1 MVRTPCC
8 RAEGLKKGA
17 WTQEEDLKLIAY
29 VQRHGEGGW
38 RTLPDKAGLK
48 RCGKSC
54 RLRWANYLRPD
65 IKRGEFSQEEEDSII
80 NLHAIHGN
88 KWSAIARRL
97 PGRTDNEIKNHWNTH
112 IKKRL
117 VKIGIDP
124 LTHKSLLDG
133 ASKSSDH
140 PETPQPEKNSAH
152 QEEDDQNSDSKMSP
166 RSSSARFLNRVANRF
181 GQRINHS
188 VLSNIIGNGGPSTSH
203 TTTTTTTTTS
213 ASVHYECE
221 RSTSSSS
228 TPSFSNLLINQNIT
242 VDTTSLSSSTFSD
255 SSDTLMYD
263 GIFSDIEDMTQF
275 SSRFLSDAH
284 DDEEFLMLD
293 ESCLE
298 NTSFMREFTMILQ
311 EDKIETTSFSGSHVT
326 PVNEVDEYDSF
337 EGIDNYFG

>member
-17 WTQEEDLKLIAY
+17 WTQEEDQKLILH

-88 KWSAIARRL
+88 KWSEIARGL

-117 VKIGIDP
+117 VKKGIDP

-133 ASKSSDH
+133 ADKSSEH
-140 PETPQPEKNSAH
+140 PKSSPDKSSVDQVK
-152 QEEDDQNSDSKMSP
+152 DDPKKSNNKKSSESP
-166 RSSSARFLNRVANRF
+166 SARLLNRVANIF
-181 GQRINHS
+181 GKRINQS
-188 VLSNIIGNGGPSTSH
+188 AMSNIIGSGDPLTSH
-203 TTTTTTTTTS
+203 TTPTR
-213 ASVHYECE
+213 ASECDK
-221 RSTSSSS
+221 STSSTS
-228 TPSFSNLLINQNIT
+228 TPTSSNLLVSQNMNL
-242 VDTTSLSSSTFSD
+242 DAKSLSSSTFSD
-255 SSDTLMYD
+255 NSPLNDQLMHD
-263 GIFSDIEDMTQF
+263 NIFDDIEDITGF
-275 SSRFLSDAH
+275 SSRFMSDVVSH
-284 DDEEFLMLD
+284 DDEDFLMLD
-293 ESCLE
+293 EFCLE
-298 NTSFMREFTMILQ
+298 NTLFMRELTMILQ
-311 EDKIETTSFSGSHVT
+311 EDKIETMSFNDSHVT
-326 PVNEVDEYDSF
+326 PINEADDDSF

>member
-17 WTQEEDLKLIAY
+17 WTQEEDQKLIAY

-65 IKRGEFSQEEEDSII
+65 IKRGEFSQDEEDSII

-88 KWSAIARRL
+88 KWSAIARKIPR
-97 PGRTDNEIKNHWNTH
+97 RTDNEIKNHWNTH
-112 IKKRL
+112 IKKCL
-117 VKIGIDP
+117 VKKGIDP

-133 ASKSSDH
+133 AGKSSDH
-140 PETPQPEKNSAH
+140 SAHPEKSSVH
-152 QEEDDQNSDSKMSP
+152 DDKDDQNSNNKKLSG
-166 RSSSARFLNRVANRF
+166 SSSARFLNRVANRF
-181 GQRINHS
+181 GHRINHN
-188 VLSNIIGNGGPSTSH
+188 VLSDIIGSNGLLTSH
-203 TTTTTTTTTS
+203 TTPTTS
-213 ASVHYECE
+213 VSEGE

-228 TPSFSNLLINQNIT
+228 THTSSNLPINRSIT
-242 VDTTSLSSSTFSD
+242 VDATSLSSSTFSD
-255 SSDTLMYD
+255 SPDPCLYEEIV
-263 GIFSDIEDMTQF
+263 GDIEDMTRF
-275 SSRFLSDAH
+275 SSRCLSHVLSHEDL
-284 DDEEFLMLD
+284 LMSV

-298 NTSFMREFTMILQ
+298 NTSFMREITMIFQ
-311 EDKIETTSFSGSHVT
+311 EDKIETTSFNDSYVT
-326 PVNEVDEYDSF
+326 PINEVDDSC